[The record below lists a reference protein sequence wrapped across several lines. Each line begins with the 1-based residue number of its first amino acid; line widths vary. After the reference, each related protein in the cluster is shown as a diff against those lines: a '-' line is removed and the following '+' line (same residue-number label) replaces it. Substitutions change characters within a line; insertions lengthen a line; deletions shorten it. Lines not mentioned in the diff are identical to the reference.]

1 MRSKGKSQPA
11 SVLHSAPPGDVT
23 GWRREQLERA
33 GFEPRLALLLAG
45 SRIDLHALIGLVEHG
60 CPPHLAARIMAPLE
74 SEDNLC

>member
-1 MRSKGKSQPA
+1 MRPKKAQVE
-11 SVLHSAPPGDVT
+11 SVGGSAPRGDVS

-45 SRIDLHALIGLVEHG
+45 TSIDLHALIGLVEHG

-74 SEDNLC
+74 TEETLC